1 MSILLISNKQD
12 LTADVIVDEIHKRKL
27 DFYRFNTEELGES
40 VYVSLDITNDHY
52 FIYDKHLNKI
62 WNLRDFSSVYYRR
75 PVLPSYND
83 ANLSNEEKS
92 FLLRENLKTIEG
104 LYKLLSAS
112 FWINPVFA
120 TREAEN
126 KIWQMK
132 LARDIGFEIPK
143 SLISNYPATFHKFTG
158 LNRNCVVK
166 CLGSASLSKDSDKI
180 VFTHKLDKD
189 FCNEQIEFCPTYVQ
203 QNIPRLYDI
212 RVIVIDNDAF
222 AFSIKFNTKDGNVVD
237 WRESDDPILY
247 EYIEIPLNVKEK
259 CILITHDLG
268 LLFGAIDLIR
278 GLDGNFYFLEINPNG
293 QWAWLE
299 AETGIKLS
307 SKIVDVLTHER
318 Y

>member
-1 MSILLISNKQD
+1 
-12 LTADVIVDEIHKRKL
+12 
-27 DFYRFNTEELGES
+27 
-40 VYVSLDITNDHY
+40 
-52 FIYDKHLNKI
+52 
-62 WNLRDFSSVYYRR
+62 
-75 PVLPSYND
+75 
-83 ANLSNEEKS
+83 
-92 FLLRENLKTIEG
+92 
-104 LYKLLSAS
+104 
-112 FWINPVFA
+112 
-120 TREAEN
+120 
-126 KIWQMK
+126 MK

-212 RVIVIDNDAF
+212 RVIVIENDAF

-278 GLDGNFYFLEINPNG
+278 GLDGTFYFLEINPNG

>member
-1 MSILLISNKQD
+1 M
-12 LTADVIVDEIHKRKL
+12 KRKA
-27 DFYRFNTEELGES
+27 S
-40 VYVSLDITNDHY
+40 
-52 FIYDKHLNKI
+52 
-62 WNLRDFSSVYYRR
+62 
-75 PVLPSYND
+75 
-83 ANLSNEEKS
+83 
-92 FLLRENLKTIEG
+92 RENLKTIEG

>member
-40 VYVSLDITNDHY
+40 VYVSLDITNDQY

-203 QNIPRLYDI
+203 QNMAQLHKS
-212 RVIVIDNDAF
+212 V
-222 AFSIKFNTKDGNVVD
+222 
-237 WRESDDPILY
+237 
-247 EYIEIPLNVKEK
+247 
-259 CILITHDLG
+259 
-268 LLFGAIDLIR
+268 AI
-278 GLDGNFYFLEINPNG
+278 
-293 QWAWLE
+293 
-299 AETGIKLS
+299 
-307 SKIVDVLTHER
+307 
-318 Y
+318 